1 MKQHLKT
8 IEEMLDLFG
17 ENVFYTISL
26 SDYNTT
32 LQGKFNSSIIKRC
45 QQDEWAY
52 NVEDNG
58 FVYLRKNNVI
68 IILTD

>member
-17 ENVFYTISL
+17 ENAFYTISL
-26 SDYNTT
+26 YGYNTT
-32 LQGKFNSSIIKRC
+32 LQGKFNSNIIKRC
-45 QQDEWAY
+45 RQDGWAH

-58 FVYLRKNNVI
+58 FVYLRKDNVI